1 LIFFKYVVL
10 YIRQRKMFPKL
21 TVKFKDSSNRET
33 RGGDNVRVSV
43 KQSNVNADPVKIKIK
58 SPATTS

>member
-1 LIFFKYVVL
+1 
-10 YIRQRKMFPKL
+10 MFPKL
-21 TVKFKDSSNRET
+21 TVKFKDSNRET

>member
-1 LIFFKYVVL
+1 
-10 YIRQRKMFPKL
+10 MFPKL

-33 RGGDNVRVSV
+33 RGAETVRVSV

>member
-1 LIFFKYVVL
+1 
-10 YIRQRKMFPKL
+10 MFPKL

-43 KQSNVNADPVKIKIK
+43 KQSDATADPVKIKIK
-58 SPATTS
+58 QSPVSS